1 REPRPTAIR
10 AVRFPGRCRWNRRFV
25 AALPDPGAAL
35 HRVGAKSVMASK
47 SDEIIF
53 ASAIRNPEVF
63 RN

>member
-1 REPRPTAIR
+1 
-10 AVRFPGRCRWNRRFV
+10 
-25 AALPDPGAAL
+25 LPDPGAAL
-35 HRVGAKSVMASK
+35 HRIGAKSVMASK